1 MEFLDPR
8 IFPKMWLQF
17 MVNVR
22 KYSIHGAYGHAIWGG
37 SSILGSCF
45 LVLILLDGTHQ
56 RKKQKAT
63 WVIQPQIFAA
73 ALVFN
78 DVLSVG
84 SEMRSSE
91 GQIIALYEYIYVGIL
106 YIISGAWTYELLWNK
121 KQCKQ
126 LTLEGLTMNV
136 PWITSL
142 EQVKTT
148 RIILSPQKISN
159 TLPIVMMFHVANHL
173 SRSSST
179 KLKRYNI
186 YWSMSFRAAFA
197 SFKFWVMMYTW
208 SIWDGIFDYGAE
220 V

>member
-121 KQCKQ
+121 KQC
-126 LTLEGLTMNV
+126 EAVDIRG
-136 PWITSL
+136 
-142 EQVKTT
+142 
-148 RIILSPQKISN
+148 
-159 TLPIVMMFHVANHL
+159 
-173 SRSSST
+173 
-179 KLKRYNI
+179 
-186 YWSMSFRAAFA
+186 
-197 SFKFWVMMYTW
+197 
-208 SIWDGIFDYGAE
+208 G
-220 V
+220 